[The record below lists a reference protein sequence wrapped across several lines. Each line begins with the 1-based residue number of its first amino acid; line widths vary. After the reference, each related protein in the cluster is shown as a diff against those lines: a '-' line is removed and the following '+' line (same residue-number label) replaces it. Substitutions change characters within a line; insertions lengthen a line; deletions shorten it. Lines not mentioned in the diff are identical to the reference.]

1 MEKTV
6 REKEI
11 ASVERIMTRA
21 YFQGERYNEATLL
34 VFADGSVV
42 VFKKNDITCIE
53 SVSSYV
59 SLAQREMVPLVSISN
74 THYFDEMTKS
84 DWNKELERLLI
95 EKYKA

>member
-21 YFQGERYNEATLL
+21 YFQGVRYNEATLL
-34 VFADGSVV
+34 VFADGGCVC
-42 VFKKNDITCIE
+42 FKKNEITCIE

-59 SLAQREMVPLVSISN
+59 CLAERGMLPMVSISN
-74 THYFDEMTKS
+74 AHYFDEMTKS
-84 DWNKELERLLI
+84 DWNKELERLMI
-95 EKYKA
+95 TKYKA

>member
-6 REKEI
+6 KEQEI

-21 YFQGERYNEATLL
+21 YFQGVRYNEATLL

-42 VFKKNDITCIE
+42 VFKRKEIKVLE
-53 SVSSYV
+53 SVSAYV
-59 SLAQREMVPLVSISN
+59 SLAQREMVPMVSISN

-95 EKYKA
+95 TKYKA

>member
-42 VFKKNDITCIE
+42 VFKKDEAKVLE
-53 SVSSYV
+53 SVSSYI
-59 SLAQREMVPLVSISN
+59 SLAQREMVPMVSISN

-84 DWNKELERLLI
+84 DWNKELERLLNT
-95 EKYKA
+95 KYKA